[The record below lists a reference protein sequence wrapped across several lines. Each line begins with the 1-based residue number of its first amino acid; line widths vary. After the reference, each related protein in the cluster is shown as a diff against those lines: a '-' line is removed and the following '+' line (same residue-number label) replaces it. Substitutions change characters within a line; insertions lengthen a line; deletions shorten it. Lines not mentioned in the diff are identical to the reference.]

1 MFKIKILVILAVVA
15 LVPVIFM
22 PRVAAVGVLNT
33 SCNPQDASSSVCK
46 DNNSATN
53 APNPIFGANGI
64 MTRAIEILSYIVGI
78 VSVVMIIVSA
88 LRMVISGGDPNTVGS
103 ARSAIIYSVA
113 GVVIAVI
120 AQGIVVFVLKRV

>member
-1 MFKIKILVILAVVA
+1 
-15 LVPVIFM
+15 
-22 PRVAAVGVLNT
+22 
-33 SCNPQDASSSVCK
+33 
-46 DNNSATN
+46 
-53 APNPIFGANGI
+53 